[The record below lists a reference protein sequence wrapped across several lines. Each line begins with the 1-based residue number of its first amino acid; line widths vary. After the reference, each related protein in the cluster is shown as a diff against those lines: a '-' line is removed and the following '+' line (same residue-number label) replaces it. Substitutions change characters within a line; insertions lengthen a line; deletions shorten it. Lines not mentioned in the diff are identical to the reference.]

1 MEKNY
6 RYPGIKP
13 FTTSDRNLFFGRDE
27 DIEKLA
33 QLIALERLV
42 VLYGKSGLGKTS
54 LLNAGVVPKLQD
66 EGGHQPIYFRFGSY
80 IEGQR
85 AHPLDAVI
93 EKSLPYQDQHSFLQ
107 DIHEEPQSLWFTFK
121 QLQAL
126 EGLEKSHLLI
136 FDQFEELF
144 TYPEEQIKDFKKELA
159 DVLNN
164 NLPQDFKT
172 VLRLKLKE
180 NRSFLSDEQMRLLY
194 HPPNVKIIISIRS
207 DRMSLLDKFKDFI
220 PDILQK
226 CYELDALDIEQAK
239 AAILNPALAIG
250 AFETP
255 AFDYEPPAL
264 QKILRFLSK
273 DNTQKIESFQLQIL
287 CQSVEEY
294 VQSSGDLSISAN
306 DLGDLG
312 LIYKNYYD
320 NQIAALGD
328 APEQRAARLLIEDGL
343 IFEPEE
349 RRLSLYEGQIYRNY
363 DIQPDL
369 LKKLVAARLLRAEPN
384 TAGGYSYELCHDTL
398 VAPILRSKKKRVEEE
413 QRLAEA
419 KANAEAAQRDRER
432 RAKIRKRYLTTLGT
446 VAAIAVVMFLLF
458 LWALNQQRIAKKA
471 LEEVEMQKAE
481 LVLKESALLAANT
494 GLEAEKERAE
504 ANSREAQKQKEEAER
519 QREEAER
526 RGAEALR
533 NFQDAQR
540 QRNRV
545 ELLLAQAQEETERTR
560 ELFAES
566 EWLNTNNLDSI
577 QFNDAIRELIRLK
590 QQDSPEYENARRGFR
605 LLALSTI
612 EDDIQMRLRMLEKAQ
627 KIYPHP
633 LTSRGLE
640 QASGNILL
648 PEEQGNISSNVGLFA
663 VALSPDK
670 KTLAVASANALN
682 LYDANKLTLIGSI
695 DLKGNQTGLT
705 KKVAFSP
712 DGSKLMSVHKE
723 SSLVYV
729 WSAQKPSNQPLF
741 VLQDDTYLTS
751 AAFHPETG
759 DILTGSGI
767 AYIKLWSGKD
777 GSLLRE
783 VPFESYGYQGTV
795 EDLIIPNGGQYYL
808 AKTDSYA
815 GLYSLKNGDEISYFG
830 EATDIAYDPVNDNYY
845 IGKGSYYYSYVE
857 VYGRNKMKIQLNEAT
872 FDANARAATK
882 GSFSN
887 SNVQQTLTQDAFG
900 LDRGVD
906 LLKTIDTD
914 QGLKKIALSP
924 QSGKLF
930 IAGNNDR
937 FHQLRGGNQSG
948 LSHAGLFIG
957 HNAPVNGAVF
967 LDENTLITAGSDGQL
982 LRWKLEKS
990 YSTNYVLSK
999 LPDID
1004 LCDAIQRDILRIE
1017 ELQKLDRATRQEA
1030 AQCYIKQG
1038 DLDKAALLN
1047 PNDPSLYLKKA
1058 GDFRRNG
1065 DDLAALENYYKALEL
1080 SPADL
1085 NCYTELGAYLYEL
1098 RRYEEARDIY
1108 SRKLALDPE
1117 NIYCHHDLALSYMM
1131 LGRTDE
1137 AISSFK
1143 KVLEKDPNNSN
1154 AYNGIGATLKQARQ
1168 FDEALRY
1175 LQIANQLDSFNHF
1188 PYYNMA
1194 DIYSQ
1199 KAMYDSSI
1207 YYYKRSLDVYPGY
1220 LDGMYGLGYVFFQK
1234 GEIDSAGTLFQKT
1247 VLLDT
1252 TFVGGWN
1259 GLGICYSEK
1268 GLLPQ
1273 AHQIFNKAIEI
1284 DSTYQYAYYGK
1295 GYTYQLEDKYEEA
1308 LRYYQKALAIDPSYS
1323 GAFEQMIEIY
1333 RIEGNDEAIEAA
1345 YNSFLELNGENT
1357 NALNN
1362 LGIVFYDKR
1371 EYEEAAKYFLKAAE
1385 VNPNFAI
1392 GWANAG
1398 LAYSQLGRYD
1408 EALLYYDKALE
1419 IDPAYNAHKDIGNIY
1434 FNQKK
1439 DYHKALEYY
1448 QMGLIH
1454 YPSDY
1459 DLHYNTGLALNAL
1472 KRFSEAIPY
1481 FEKAFELSPGNADP
1495 WYNIGLSYLGLGNET
1510 EALTAFV
1517 KSFDYGVDLV
1527 EAWPN
1532 IQKMLDSKPSL
1543 AEKEALF
1550 EQIKAIS
1557 NSGNIQLKQA
1567 LFYVQ
1572 EGLYDKAQDIY
1583 KGIINQ
1589 DPYFETA
1596 YSNLANLYVL
1606 QQDQKKALALYEDL
1620 LQQLKVSWANGAW
1633 YYSFQTL
1640 TNLGNNTAALA
1651 DSSRFDESVIDL
1663 LLAIRD
1669 FKKEAIQAG
1678 VELPGNLINDYYN
1691 IGNVYHGID
1700 KLSQAALNW
1709 EEGYQYLSQLYAGD
1723 TTFTARSNLALAC
1736 GNVSWYQLFIKNA
1749 DKAEQYAREGLA
1761 LDSTRTWI
1769 MTNLSSA
1776 LLMAGKYHEAAQIYR
1791 SMQGI
1796 RYDFDQTQYYSQ
1808 VFMADL
1814 EVLTPYF
1821 PRERREDLQRA
1832 QAELQAIL
1840 QEERRLETERD

>member
-13 FTTSDRNLFFGRDE
+13 FTISDRNLFFGRDE

-54 LLNAGVVPKLQD
+54 LLNAGVIPKLQE

-93 EKSLPYQDQHSFLQ
+93 EKSLPYQNPHSFLQ
-107 DIHEEPQSLWFTFK
+107 DIHEEKRSLWFTFK

-136 FDQFEELF
+136 FDQFEEIF
-144 TYPEEQIKDFKKELA
+144 TYPEDQIKDFKKELA

-180 NRSFLSDEQMRLLY
+180 NRNFLSDEQMKLLY
-194 HPPNVKIIISIRS
+194 HPPNIKIILSIRS

-226 CYELDALDIEQAK
+226 CYELDALNIEQAK
-239 AAILNPALAIG
+239 AAIIKPALAIG

-320 NQIAALGD
+320 NQIKALGD
-328 APEQRAARLLIEDGL
+328 TSEQRAARLLIEDGL

-349 RRLSLYEGQIYRNY
+349 RRLSLYEGQIYRSY
-363 DIQPDL
+363 EIHPDL

-419 KANAEAAQRDRER
+419 KAHAEATQRERER

-481 LVLKESALLAANT
+481 LELKESALLAANT

-504 ANSREAQKQKEEAER
+504 ANSREAKKQKEEAER

-540 QRNRV
+540 QRQRV

-577 QFNDAIRELIRLK
+577 QFNEAIRELIRLK
-590 QQDSPEYENARRGFR
+590 QQDSPDYENARRGFR

-612 EDDIQMRLRMLEKAQ
+612 EDDIRLKLRMLEKAQ
-627 KIYPHP
+627 KIYPHV
-633 LTSRGLE
+633 LTKSGLD
-640 QASGNILL
+640 QASGNVLL
-648 PEEQGNISSNVGLFA
+648 PEEQGNIASSVGLFA
-663 VALSPDK
+663 LALSPDK

-682 LYDANKLTLIGSI
+682 LYDARQLTLIGSI
-695 DLKGNQTGLT
+695 DLMGNQTGLT
-705 KKVAFSP
+705 QKIAFSP

-723 SSLVYV
+723 NSVVYI

-741 VLQDDTYLTS
+741 VLTDDAYLTA

-759 DILTGSGI
+759 DILTGSSI
-767 AYIKLWSGKD
+767 AYLKLWSGKD

-783 VPFESYGYQGTV
+783 VPFESYGYQGTIS
-795 EDLIIPNGGQYYL
+795 DIIIPNGGKYYF

-815 GLYSLKNGDEISYFG
+815 GLYAMKDGKEVHYFG
-830 EATDIAYDPVNDNYY
+830 EANDIAYDPSNDNYY

-857 VYGRNKMKIQLNEAT
+857 VYGSNKMNLHLSEGV
-872 FDANARAATK
+872 FDAKARSSATK

-887 SNVQQTLTQDAFG
+887 ANVQQTLTQDAFG
-900 LDRGVD
+900 LERSIDF
-906 LLKTIDTD
+906 LKTIDTEH
-914 QGLKKIALSP
+914 GLQKIALSP

-930 IAGNNDR
+930 VAASNNK
-937 FHQLRGGNQSG
+937 FHKLRGNQGDSPQSAM
-948 LSHAGLFIG
+948 LIG
-957 HNAPVNGAVF
+957 HDAPVNGAVF
-967 LDENTLITAGSDGQL
+967 LDENTLITAGTDGRL
-982 LRWKLEKS
+982 LRWKLDKS
-990 YSTNYVLSK
+990 HSTSHILNK
-999 LPDID
+999 LPAIE
-1004 LCDAIQRDILRIE
+1004 LCDAIQKDILRFE
-1017 ELQKLDRATRQEA
+1017 EIQKMDQSSRQEA
-1030 AQCYIKQG
+1030 AQCYIEQG

-1047 PNDPSLYLKKA
+1047 PNDPNLYLKRA
-1058 GDFRRNG
+1058 NEYRYERNEN
-1065 DDLAALENYYKALEL
+1065 AALENYYKALEL

-1085 NCYTELGAYLYEL
+1085 YCYSELGSYLYQL

-1108 SRKLALDPE
+1108 SRKLLLAPE
-1117 NIYCHHDLALSYMM
+1117 DINSHHDLALSYMM
-1131 LGRTDE
+1131 LGQTDE
-1137 AISSFK
+1137 AIASFQ

-1175 LQIANQLDSFNHF
+1175 LRIANQLDSFNHF

-1199 KAMYDSSI
+1199 QAAYDSSV
-1207 YYYKRSLDVYPGY
+1207 YYYKRCLEAYPGY
-1220 LDGMYGLGYVFFQK
+1220 LDGMYGLGYAFFQK
-1234 GEIDSAGTLFQKT
+1234 GEIDSAGIQFQKAI
-1247 VLLDT
+1247 LQDT
-1252 TFVGGWN
+1252 SFVGAWN

-1268 GLLPQ
+1268 RLLPE
-1273 AHQIFNKAIEI
+1273 AHQLFNRAIQL
-1284 DSTYQYAYYGK
+1284 DSNYQFAYYGK
-1295 GYTYQLEDKYEEA
+1295 GYTYQLEEKYEEA
-1308 LRYYQKALAIDPSYS
+1308 LQFYRKALEIDPGYS
-1323 GAFEQMIEIY
+1323 GALEQMIDIY
-1333 RIEGNDEAIEAA
+1333 RIQGNDEAIEAA
-1345 YNSFLELNGENT
+1345 YNSFLAINGNNT

-1371 EYEEAAKYFLKAAE
+1371 DYEEAAKYFLKAAE
-1385 VNPNFAI
+1385 VDPSFAI
-1392 GWANAG
+1392 GWANTG
-1398 LAYSQLGRYD
+1398 LAYHQLGRYD
-1408 EALLYYDKALE
+1408 DALLYYKKALE
-1419 IDPAYNAHKDIGNIY
+1419 VNPAYNAHKDIGDIY

-1439 DYHKALEYY
+1439 DFIQALTYY
-1448 QMGLIH
+1448 QLATK
-1454 YPSDY
+1454 
-1459 DLHYNTGLALNAL
+1459 YNPTNSTFYYKAGLALNEM
-1472 KRFSEAIPY
+1472 KRYSEAVPF
-1481 FEKAFELSPGNADP
+1481 FEKALELDP
-1495 WYNIGLSYLGLGNET
+1495 ETAEYLNDLGFAYLEQGNEAD
-1510 EALTAFV
+1510 ALAAFV
-1517 KSFDYGVDLV
+1517 KSFDLGNGFLP
-1527 EAWPN
+1527 AWTN
-1532 IQKMLDSKPSL
+1532 IQNMLSKKPSL
-1543 AEKEALF
+1543 KEKEAF
-1550 EQIKAIS
+1550 FDQIRTLS
-1557 NSGNIQLKQA
+1557 TSLPIQLKRAQFYEQQGMYDQA
-1567 LFYVQ
+1567 I
-1572 EGLYDKAQDIY
+1572 DSY
-1583 KGIINQ
+1583 KGIIDQN
-1589 DPYFETA
+1589 PYEESA
-1596 YSNLANLYVL
+1596 YSGLANLYVL
-1606 QQDQKKALALYEDL
+1606 DQDRKNALGVYENFLD
-1620 LQQLKVSWANGAW
+1620 QLTNAWADGSW
-1633 YYSFQTL
+1633 YYNFQTL
-1640 TNLGNNTAALA
+1640 TTLTNNIAALA
-1651 DSSRFDESVIDL
+1651 DSTRFDESVIDL
-1663 LLAIRD
+1663 LSEIRD
-1669 FKKEAIQAG
+1669 FKKEAVLAG
-1678 VELPGNLINDYYN
+1678 VELPGNLINDYFN
-1691 IGNVYHGID
+1691 ISNVYHGMD

-1709 EEGYQYLSQLYAGD
+1709 EEGYQYLSEQYAGD
-1723 TTFTARSNLALAC
+1723 TTFTARSNLSLAC

-1749 DKAEQYAREGLA
+1749 DKAEQYAQLGLS
-1761 LDSTRTWI
+1761 LDSTQTWI

-1776 LLMAGKYHEAAQIYR
+1776 LLMAGKYQEAVQVYR
-1791 SMQGI
+1791 KMQGV
-1796 RYDFDQTQYYSQ
+1796 RYDFDPTQYYSQ

-1821 PRERREDLQRA
+1821 PQERREDLQRA
-1832 QAELQAIL
+1832 HAELQAIL